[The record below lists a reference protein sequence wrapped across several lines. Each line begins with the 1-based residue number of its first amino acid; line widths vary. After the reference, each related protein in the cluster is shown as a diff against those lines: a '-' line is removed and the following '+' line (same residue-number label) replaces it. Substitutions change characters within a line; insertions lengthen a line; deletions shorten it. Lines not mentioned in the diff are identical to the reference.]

1 MRPTL
6 SVLIVA
12 WNSREELARTLPALL
27 PELGEGDEL
36 IVVDNDSSD
45 GTAEAVEGAGAAGAG
60 ACPHRRQPR
69 LRGRLQRRRRRG
81 ERRAAGHPQ
90 PRRGAAARLRRG
102 DPPALAR
109 GPRLG
114 RLAGAGRRRGGDA
127 DQLRR
132 QPDPLHRHRLGRRPR
147 RADRRGAAR
156 PARSPSSPAPAWR
169 SRCATWN
176 EVGGFPERFFLY
188 HEDVD
193 LSLRLRLRGG
203 TLGIE
208 PAAVV
213 DHDYEFGAREHKWR
227 WLERNRL
234 AFLVRAYP
242 TPLLILLAPALL
254 ATELALLAVSAS
266 GGWGR
271 QKLAANLEFL
281 RWLPRLLR
289 ERRQVQATRT
299 VSAAEFASWLTPDL
313 DSPFISPAPPARCRC
328 ASLLRA
334 YWRRSACC
342 SVARAHRAS
351 PGGQIAS
358 DATRQ
363 IGWLVGRIRISL
375 TSTPGPCSSA

>member
-36 IVVDNDSSD
+36 IVADNDSAD
-45 GTAEAVEGAGAAGAG
+45 GTPEAVLGLAPLAHVVRTGANLGFAAGCNAGAREATGDLLVVLNPDAAPLPGWGEAIRRPLLQDRGWAAWQALVADAGGTEINSAGNPIHFTGIVWAGGHGRPIAAAPAAGEVTALSG
-60 ACPHRRQPR
+60 ACLAIP
-69 LRGRLQRRRRRG
+69 LRT
-81 ERRAAGHPQ
+81 
-90 PRRGAAARLRRG
+90 
-102 DPPALAR
+102 
-109 GPRLG
+109 
-114 RLAGAGRRRGGDA
+114 
-127 DQLRR
+127 
-132 QPDPLHRHRLGRRPR
+132 
-147 RADRRGAAR
+147 
-156 PARSPSSPAPAWR
+156 WR
-169 SRCATWN
+169 

-208 PAAVV
+208 PAAIV

-234 AFLVRAYP
+234 AFLVRTYP
-242 TPLLILLAPALL
+242 TSLLILLAPALL
-254 ATELALLAVSAS
+254 ATELALVAVSVS

-271 QKLAANLEFL
+271 QKLAANWEVL

-313 DSPFISPAPPARCRC
+313 DSPFISPLASSLPAR
-328 ASLLRA
+328 LFLRS
-334 YWRRSACC
+334 YWR
-342 SVARAHRAS
+342 
-351 PGGQIAS
+351 
-358 DATRQ
+358 ATRLLL
-363 IGWLVGRIRISL
+363 GAWSR
-375 TSTPGPCSSA
+375 